1 MLSDRHADVCHKVRR
16 KPQLSLLVLR
26 GRGEASKD
34 VEIVVLRHEVAVLR
48 RQLSRPRLE
57 PADRLILSLFARHLP
72 GALRTCRIVSP
83 GTLLRWHR
91 ELLARKWT
99 YPQKIAAVG
108 RPRIGSAVRALVLRL
123 AAENATWGHRRI
135 QGELVGLG
143 YRVSAATVWNI
154 LARAGLDPAP
164 RRTGPAWS
172 EFCRAQAHSMLACD
186 FFHVDTV
193 LLRRIYVFFAIDVGT
208 REVHMLGVTRNPTG
222 VWTTQQARNLLM
234 ALDDAR
240 TSIRFLVRDR
250 DAKFTRSFDDVF
262 ADAGIRVLRTP
273 PQAPCANAF
282 AERWIGTVRR
292 ECLDRILIFNERHLL
307 AVLAEY
313 VEHYNTHRPH
323 QSLKQSAPA
332 QRSTQSVIGD
342 DELPTR
348 VERKE
353 VLGGVIHEYRHA
365 A

>member
-1 MLSDRHADVCHKVRR
+1 
-16 KPQLSLLVLR
+16 
-26 GRGEASKD
+26 
-34 VEIVVLRHEVAVLR
+34 
-48 RQLSRPRLE
+48 
-57 PADRLILSLFARHLP
+57 
-72 GALRTCRIVSP
+72 
-83 GTLLRWHR
+83 
-91 ELLARKWT
+91 
-99 YPQKIAAVG
+99 
-108 RPRIGSAVRALVLRL
+108 
-123 AAENATWGHRRI
+123 
-135 QGELVGLG
+135 
-143 YRVSAATVWNI
+143 
-154 LARAGLDPAP
+154 
-164 RRTGPAWS
+164 
-172 EFCRAQAHSMLACD
+172 
-186 FFHVDTV
+186 
-193 LLRRIYVFFAIDVGT
+193 VFFAIDVGT
-208 REVHMLGVTRNPTG
+208 REVHLLGVTRNPTG
-222 VWTTQQARNLLM
+222 GWTMQQARNLLM

-273 PQAPCANAF
+273 PQAPRANAF